1 MLRRR
6 RSAGRA
12 RLAALAAGL
21 LLPGGCAPSPPPDPS
36 PATAQVSL
44 EALSAADALF
54 ARAAGAY
61 QGGRYARAG
70 ELFARAAEA
79 PGYWRREAAFYS
91 AACAFALGG
100 DAASAL
106 DYLARAVAAGFRG
119 AGRMAADPDLRVLHG
134 DPRWAALLDGARG
147 NEERYRAERGDP
159 ANARV
164 VADDVERF
172 WRAYDMAVRR
182 QSDRSRAAVFLREY
196 LERGTPGLLD
206 YYRLKIGN
214 PEQLGAFVARHP
226 RFYGGVR
233 ASTLRAARME
243 PEIRAAFARLEA
255 LYPEAVFP
263 DVYLVVGRLSSG
275 GTVSGRGLL
284 IGTEMYGVTP
294 ETPTDELHLGL
305 RRIVG
310 PVEDLPHTVAHEL
323 VHVQQA
329 PLRDRTLLAGALREG
344 GADFLADLVA
354 PRGTAPFY
362 RTWGAA
368 HEREVWETFAAEMHQ
383 TDWRGWIGNN
393 GTATEAWP
401 ADLGYFVGYRIAQEY
416 YARAADKPAAFRA
429 LLRLDDPAEILRESG
444 YPGALAP

>member
-6 RSAGRA
+6 RPA
-12 RLAALAAGL
+12 RPAPRAALAAGL
-21 LLPGGCAPSPPPDPS
+21 LLLGACAAAPPPDPS

-54 ARAAGAY
+54 ARAGGAY
-61 QGGRYARAG
+61 GQRRYARAA
-70 ELFARAAEA
+70 ELFARAGEA
-79 PGYWRREAAFYS
+79 PGYWRREAAFYNAAS
-91 AACAFALGG
+91 AYALAG

-106 DYLARAVAAGFRG
+106 DYLGRAVAAGFRG
-119 AGRMAADPDLRVLHG
+119 AGHMAGDADLRPLHG
-134 DPRWAALLDGARG
+134 DARWAQLLAAARG
-147 NEERYRAERGDP
+147 NEARYRAERDDP

-164 VADDVERF
+164 VAEDVERF
-172 WRAYDMAVRR
+172 WRAYDLAARR
-182 QSDRSRAAVFLREY
+182 ASDRSRGAVFLREY

-206 YYRLKIGN
+206 YYRLKIGS
-214 PEQLGAFVARHP
+214 PEALAAFVARHP
-226 RFYGGVR
+226 RYYRGVR
-233 ASTLRAARME
+233 ESTLRAARME
-243 PEIRAAFARLEA
+243 PEIRAAFARLEE

-310 PVEDLPHTVAHEL
+310 PPEDLPHTVAHEL

-344 GADFLADLVA
+344 GADFLADLVV
-354 PRGTAPFY
+354 PRSTPPFY
-362 RTWGAA
+362 AVWGAA
-368 HEREVWETFAAEMHQ
+368 HERDVWETFAAEMHQ

-429 LLRLDDPAEILRESG
+429 LLRLDDPAAILRESG
-444 YPGALAP
+444 YAERFAR

>member
-6 RSAGRA
+6 RTAGAAPR
-12 RLAALAAGL
+12 AALAAGL
-21 LLPGGCAPSPPPDPS
+21 LLLGACAAAPPPDPS

-54 ARAAGAY
+54 ARADGAY
-61 QGGRYARAG
+61 RGRRYARAAG
-70 ELFARAAEA
+70 LFARAGEA
-79 PGYWRREAAFYS
+79 PGYWRREAAFYNAAS
-91 AACAFALGG
+91 AHALAG

-106 DYLARAVAAGFRG
+106 DYLARAVAGGFRG
-119 AGRMAADPDLRVLHG
+119 AGRMAADADLRTLHG
-134 DPRWAALLDGARG
+134 DGRWADLLAAARA
-147 NEERYRAERGDP
+147 NEERFRAERGDP

-164 VADDVERF
+164 VSDDVERF
-172 WRAYDMAVRR
+172 WRAHDLAARR
-182 QSDRSRAAVFLREY
+182 QSDRSRAAVFMREY

-206 YYRLKIGN
+206 YYRLKIGS
-214 PEQLGAFVARHP
+214 PEALGAFVARHP
-226 RFYGGVR
+226 RFYRGVR

-294 ETPTDELHLGL
+294 ETATDELHLGL

-354 PRGTAPFY
+354 PRGTPPFY
-362 RTWGAA
+362 RTWGTA
-368 HEREVWETFAAEMHQ
+368 HERDVWETFASEMHQ

-416 YARAADKPAAFRA
+416 YARAADKQAAFRA
-429 LLRLDDPAEILRESG
+429 LLLLDDPAAILRESG
-444 YPGALAP
+444 YAGRFAP